1 MQFLGLVLAHRN
13 HSMNRTSG
21 FTHFILAV
29 SLAFQTPFFAQK
41 TEVRGQLLSSDH
53 LQPLSGA
60 VVTIPELQLRAKAG
74 INGRFQISV
83 PYLDSLFINIEAL
96 DFKTITMLI
105 RPDLPE
111 LDLGVIHLH
120 PLREIW
126 TDEGEGIEIPE
137 DQLNEELAETAGVT
151 LLQAQRDLFL
161 NRAAF
166 DFSSGFFRI
175 RGLDR
180 KENTILFN
188 GLPLNNILDGRPSWY
203 VLGGLNDISRNQ
215 ENDFGLKHSPG
226 YFGGLLGVT
235 YVRSRPSELRPGSRL
250 TSSVSNRNYQYRFM
264 FTHNSGIRETIGW
277 SISLS
282 RRWGESGYFEGTPYE
297 AYAAYAGFEWK
308 PGPAHSI
315 FVNGLISS
323 ARRSSN
329 SALTEEVTRLKGTRY
344 NPNWGFQEGQ
354 KRPARIRFNE
364 EPLVQMGYR
373 FLQKKWS
380 LELSAARQTGRQS
393 RSRLAYF
400 DAPNPDPVYY
410 RNLPSFYY
418 NSPLGANYYNTD
430 LSQKLIDNRSQI
442 QWDHLYE
449 ANLKRADNQA
459 SSYLLSDDVQDIEA
473 YSLLANTAI
482 AWSPGFISSFGV
494 LYRQA
499 SFDFYSEI
507 KDLLGAAFHTDL
519 DPFSNTLNDLEG
531 PSKKLEGQRFGYSY
545 QLHSRESK
553 VFLQQQVR
561 IKRWEL
567 NCGINFIGKSLS
579 RDGQFKNERYPDSSA
594 GTSTDISFSGIES
607 KAGMGFALS
616 GRHWVFVNAS
626 LFNRPPRLREVYRN
640 PRENNSV
647 FPNLDNEE
655 IRAASFTYQLRFPK
669 LMGRIALFHTEIENT
684 RSLRFYFAETGLGSR
699 FIQEAVSDIGQK
711 HQGLEFGLAFDFT
724 PSLQLTA
731 SGSLGKYV
739 YSGNPLMELFYYP
752 GSDRPE
758 LFPETGKVSLGTIA
772 IKGKNLANGPASV
785 TSVGMRYRDPKYWWA
800 DIRINS
806 FGRQYASPALLRF
819 TDSFLQTPEPEEQGW
834 IDPEKLKAFRQL
846 DRIPGY
852 FLMNLSLGKSWKWN
866 KHYLSVFVAINN
878 LLDQAHKTGGFSQ
891 GRKATYAGLLKDRQS
906 GHPSFGPRYWQGFG
920 RTYFMNISWSF

>member
-1 MQFLGLVLAHRN
+1 
-13 HSMNRTSG
+13 MNRTTG
-21 FTHFILAV
+21 FTYLILAV
-29 SLAFQTPFFAQK
+29 SLIFLTPLFAQNS
-41 TEVRGQLLSSDH
+41 EVRGKLLSSDH
-53 LQPLSGA
+53 LQPISVA
-60 VVTIPELQLRAKAG
+60 AIAIPEFQLRVKAG
-74 INGRFQISV
+74 LNGSFQFNV
-83 PYLDSLFINIEAL
+83 PCSDSLIIKIEAR
-96 DFKTITMLI
+96 DFKTIAMMI
-105 RPDLPE
+105 HPE
-111 LDLGVIHLH
+111 QSDLDLGVIHLH

-126 TDEGEGIEIPE
+126 TDEREGIEIPE
-137 DQLNEELAETAGVT
+137 EQLNEELAETAGVN

-203 VLGGLNDISRNQ
+203 LLGGLNDISRNQ

-235 YVRSRPSELRPGSRL
+235 YIRSRPSELRPGSRIT
-250 TSSVSNRNYQYRFM
+250 TSLSNRNYQYRFM
-264 FTHNSGIRETIGW
+264 FTHNSGIGEKIGW

-282 RRWGESGYFEGTPYE
+282 RRWGESGFFEGTPYE
-297 AYAAYAGFEWK
+297 SYAAYAAFEWK

-315 FVNGLISS
+315 FINGLISS

-354 KRPARIRFNE
+354 RRPARVRFNE
-364 EPLVQMGYR
+364 EPLLQMGYR
-373 FLQKKWS
+373 FLQEKWS
-380 LELSAARQTGRQS
+380 LEFSAARQSGTQT

-400 DAPNPDPVYY
+400 NAPNPDPVYY

-418 NSPLGANYYNTD
+418 NSPLGANYYNTA
-430 LSQKLIDNRSQI
+430 LAQRLIDNRSQI
-442 QWDHLYE
+442 QWDNLYK
-449 ANLKRADNQA
+449 ANLKNSDNQGA
-459 SSYLLSDDVQDIEA
+459 AYLVSDDVQELTA
-473 YSLLANTAI
+473 YSLLANATI
-482 AWSPGFISSFGV
+482 AWSPGFTSSFGA

-499 SFDFYSEI
+499 GFDFHSEI
-507 KDLLGAAFHTDL
+507 KDLLGATFHIDL

-531 PSKKLEGQRFGYSY
+531 PTKKLQGQRFGYSY
-545 QLHSRESK
+545 QLQSRESK

-561 IKRWEL
+561 TKKWEL
-567 NCGINFIGKSLS
+567 NYGISFISTYLS
-579 RDGQFKNERYPDSSA
+579 RVGQFKNERYPESSA
-594 GTSTDISFSGIES
+594 GTSPENAFSGTES
-607 KAGMGFALS
+607 KAGLGYALS
-616 GRHWVFVNAS
+616 GRQWVFVNAT
-626 LFNRPPRLREVYRN
+626 LFNRPPPLREVFLN
-640 PRENNSV
+640 PRENNTV

-669 LMGRIALFHTEIENT
+669 LMGRISLFHTEIENT

-699 FIQEAVSDIGQK
+699 FIQEAVSCIGQL
-711 HQGLEFGLAFDFT
+711 HQGVEFGLAYDFT
-724 PSLQLTA
+724 PSVQLTA
-731 SGSLGKYV
+731 SGSHGKYV
-739 YSGNPLMELFYYP
+739 YSGNPQMELFYYP

-758 LFPETGKVSLGTIA
+758 LLPESGKVSLGTIA
-772 IKGKNLANGPASV
+772 VKGKNLANGPANV
-785 TSVGMRYRDPKYWWA
+785 TSVGLRYRDPKYWWA

-819 TDSFLQTPEPEEQGW
+819 TESFLQTPEPEDAVW
-834 IDPEKLKAFRQL
+834 IDPENLNAFRQL

-852 FLMNLSLGKSWKWN
+852 FLMNLSLGKSWKRN

-878 LLDQAHKTGGFSQ
+878 LLDQAHQTGGFSQ
-891 GRKATYAGLLKDRQS
+891 GRKATYAGLLKDIQS